1 MECSIEKILTICYDI
16 AESEAKR
23 VEKSTFNRKPF
34 NILWLVLTA
43 AYVIWMTFF
52 LKYDTYLGAETG
64 INGSKTV
71 YILWTVFSTI
81 ALLMFPFY
89 IKLFLGEKE
98 PGKGLRIFCL
108 INLIYGCVFVTW
120 YGFFLNPF
128 DYTAS
133 MIGLEYPWHFKM
145 WGLFASLSVF
155 TNVLYAYR
163 MNNFFSKAGVACASL
178 GCAAIF
184 VTINVP
190 SAGEDLILNSLRCMS
205 HWTGALLFAFLM
217 AASIVIFL
225 VHQAK
230 QKSVPY
236 IVVTVIFGAILVLML
251 VLLATIGKD
260 GVIEGL
266 PMWAAYL
273 VLFLIN
279 FTGLFRGKDTAAL
292 EHPKETVT
300 K

>member
-1 MECSIEKILTICYDI
+1 MEKT
-16 AESEAKR
+16 
-23 VEKSTFNRKPF
+23 TFNRKPF
-34 NILWLVLTA
+34 NILWLVMTA
-43 AYVIWMTFF
+43 AYVVWMTFF
-52 LKYDTYLGAETG
+52 LKYDTYPGAETG

-71 YILWTVFSTI
+71 YILWTVFST
-81 ALLMFPFY
+81 AAMLMFPVY
-89 IKLFLGEKE
+89 IRLFLGEKQ
-98 PGKGLRIFCL
+98 PGRGLRIFCL
-108 INLIYGCVFVTW
+108 VNLIYGCVFVTW

-133 MIGLEYPWHFKM
+133 MIGLQFPWHFKM
-145 WGLFASLSVF
+145 WGLFATLSVF
-155 TNVLYAYR
+155 TNILYAYR
-163 MNNFFSKAGVACASL
+163 MNHYYGKVGVACASV

-205 HWTGALLFAFLM
+205 HWTGALMFAFLM
-217 AASIVIFL
+217 AASIVAFL
-225 VHQAK
+225 IHMAK
-230 QKSVPY
+230 QKSIPY
-236 IVVTVIFGAILVLML
+236 LIVTVVFGAILVLML

-279 FTGLFRGKDTAAL
+279 FTGLFRPKETSAV
-292 EHPKETVT
+292 EQPKETVA

>member
-1 MECSIEKILTICYDI
+1 MEKT
-16 AESEAKR
+16 K
-23 VEKSTFNRKPF
+23 FNRKPF
-34 NILWLVLTA
+34 TVLWLVIAA
-43 AYVIWMTFF
+43 AYVIWMTLF
-52 LKYDTYLGAETG
+52 LKYDTYPGAETG

-71 YILWTVFSTI
+71 YILWTIFSTMT
-81 ALLMFPFY
+81 LLLFPLY
-89 IKLFLGEKE
+89 IRLFLGEKQ
-98 PGKGLRIFCL
+98 PGRGLRLFCL

-133 MIGLEYPWHFKM
+133 MIGLQYPWHFKM
-145 WGLFASLSVF
+145 WGLFATISVF

-163 MNNFFSKAGVACASL
+163 MNNFYSKAGVLCASI
-178 GCAAIF
+178 GCAAIY

-205 HWTGALLFAFLM
+205 HWTGALMFAFLM

-225 VHQAK
+225 VHMAK

-236 IVVTVIFGAILVLML
+236 LIVTAVFAAILVLML

-273 VLFLIN
+273 VLFLVN
-279 FTGLFRGKDTAAL
+279 FTGLFRAKNAPAI
-292 EHPKETVT
+292 EQAKETVT

>member
-1 MECSIEKILTICYDI
+1 MEKT
-16 AESEAKR
+16 A
-23 VEKSTFNRKPF
+23 FNRKPF
-34 NILWLVLTA
+34 NILWIVLA
-43 AYVIWMTFF
+43 AIYVIWMTFF
-52 LKYDTYLGAETG
+52 LKYDTYPGAETG

-71 YILWTVFSTI
+71 YFLWTVFSMA
-81 ALLMFPFY
+81 ALLMFPVY
-89 IKLFLGEKE
+89 IKWFLGAKE
-98 PGKGLRIFCL
+98 PGRGLRIFCL
-108 INLIYGCVFVTW
+108 INLIFGCVFVTW

-128 DYTAS
+128 EYTAS
-133 MIGLEYPWHFKM
+133 MIGLQFPWHFKM
-145 WGLFASLSVF
+145 WGLFATLSVF

-163 MNNFFSKAGVACASL
+163 SNQYYGKAGVLCGSL

-190 SAGEDLILNSLRCMS
+190 SAGEELILNSLRCMS

-225 VHQAK
+225 VHQAR
-230 QKSVPY
+230 QKDVRY
-236 IVVTVIFGAILVLML
+236 IIVTALFCAILVLML
-251 VLLATIGKD
+251 VLLAVIGKD

-279 FTGLFRGKDTAAL
+279 FTGLFRTGQTPAVEPA
-292 EHPKETVT
+292 KETVT

>member
-1 MECSIEKILTICYDI
+1 MDK
-16 AESEAKR
+16 AK
-23 VEKSTFNRKPF
+23 FNQKPF
-34 NILWLVLTA
+34 RILWLVLTA

-52 LKYDTYLGAETG
+52 LKYDTYPGAETG
-64 INGSKTV
+64 INGSKAV
-71 YILWTVFSTI
+71 YVLWTVFSTLT
-81 ALLMFPFY
+81 LLLFPVY
-89 IKLFLGEKE
+89 IKLFLGEKQ
-98 PGKGLRIFCL
+98 PGRGLRLFCL
-108 INLIYGCVFVTW
+108 INLIFGCVFVTW
-120 YGFFLNPF
+120 YGFFKNPF
-128 DYTAS
+128 EYTAS

-145 WGLFASLSVF
+145 WGLFATISVF

-163 MNNFFSKAGVACASL
+163 MNGFYSKAGVTCASL
-178 GCAAIF
+178 GCAAIY

-217 AASIVIFL
+217 AASVVIFL
-225 VHQAK
+225 VHQAR
-230 QKSVPY
+230 QKDLRY
-236 IVVTVIFGAILVLML
+236 IVTTAVFGAILVLML

-279 FTGLFRGKDTAAL
+279 FTGLFRAKAQTPAI
-292 EHPKETVT
+292 EQKKETVT

>member
-1 MECSIEKILTICYDI
+1 MD
-16 AESEAKR
+16 
-23 VEKSTFNRKPF
+23 KSKFNQKPF
-34 NILWLVLTA
+34 RILWLVLTA
-43 AYVIWMTFF
+43 VYVIWMTFF
-52 LKYDTYLGAETG
+52 LKYDTYPGAETG
-64 INGSKTV
+64 INGSKAV
-71 YILWTVFSTI
+71 YVLWTVFSTLT
-81 ALLMFPFY
+81 LLLFPVY
-89 IKLFLGEKE
+89 IKLFLGEKQ
-98 PGKGLRIFCL
+98 PGQGLRLFCL
-108 INLIYGCVFVTW
+108 INLIFGCVFVTW
-120 YGFFLNPF
+120 YGFFKNPF
-128 DYTAS
+128 EYTAS

-145 WGLFASLSVF
+145 WGLFATISVF

-163 MNNFFSKAGVACASL
+163 MNGFYGKAGVTCASL
-178 GCAAIF
+178 GCAAIY

-217 AASIVIFL
+217 AASVVIFL

-230 QKSVPY
+230 QKDLRY
-236 IVVTVIFGAILVLML
+236 IVTTAVFGAILVLML

-279 FTGLFRGKDTAAL
+279 FTGLFRAKAQTPAI
-292 EHPKETVT
+292 EQTKETVT